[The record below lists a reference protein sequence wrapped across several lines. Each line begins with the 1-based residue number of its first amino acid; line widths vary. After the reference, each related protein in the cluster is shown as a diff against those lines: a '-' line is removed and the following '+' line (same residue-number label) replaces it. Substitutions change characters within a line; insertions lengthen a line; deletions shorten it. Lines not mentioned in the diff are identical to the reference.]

1 MQQQQQKSVAWS
13 TTPNRVHIVPSPSD
27 YDRSYKNY
35 NHNNTNDNDV
45 DEEPPSQEQLLDTLY
60 KYPAGAV
67 RDHMA
72 KIMGIT
78 NYNKSGGSN
87 KTRKRKNTRKT
98 KRIRNSRNTKRRRNS
113 KK

>member
-1 MQQQQQKSVAWS
+1 MQQQQQQQKQKSVVWS
-13 TTPNRVHIVPSPSD
+13 TTPNRVHVVASPSD

-35 NHNNTNDNDV
+35 NHKNTDDNDV

-60 KYPAGAV
+60 KYPAGTV

-87 KTRKRKNTRKT
+87 KTRKRKT

-113 KK
+113 RK